1 MIFQNLT
8 TTISSP
14 LYFYTKL
21 SSRLH
26 ESLKDKNNVMLGIL
40 VSGPTWDQHQPTRD
54 CGRATGVWIYI
65 RQKRQGGGLWRKP
78 LCVPAGGWGGLHMR
92 FEYQGA
98 AGPWEGRK
106 QARWV
111 HLVHLGDWWKLRG
124 MGLASSTGGRVP
136 HQMLIFQG
144 GPPLFGN
151 SVSNLNLL
159 IEN

>member
-1 MIFQNLT
+1 MYLKTIKRRVIFKKLIIFFTVIFLT
-8 TTISSP
+8 YFFKISFSSPPLPSPLSSP

-98 AGPWEGRK
+98 AGP
-106 QARWV
+106 
-111 HLVHLGDWWKLRG
+111 
-124 MGLASSTGGRVP
+124 
-136 HQMLIFQG
+136 
-144 GPPLFGN
+144 
-151 SVSNLNLL
+151 
-159 IEN
+159 